1 MHTDSVQEKNR
12 AKQPA
17 RESVPCFELK
27 GSVITMI
34 ELRLLQTDLRFF
46 AQQLDRKV
54 RQAAD
59 FFHQAP
65 LALDLTEVRASTEAL
80 DFTGLCSAIQS
91 NNLSLIGVRN
101 GSDAQLADAKAA
113 GLSILP
119 DRFSKTADSGGSSYS
134 QSNTS
139 AGSGAAGRAA
149 SPASASFSK
158 TIYHPVRSGQQVYAK
173 NSDLVI
179 LNSVSPGAE
188 VIADGHIHVYGM
200 LRGRAIAG
208 AHGDES
214 ARIFCRNLEAEL
226 ISIAGYYRV
235 IEEIESQVKNQ
246 SVQIYLKD
254 QRVTIEKF

>member
-34 ELRLLQTDLRFF
+34 ELRLLQADLRFF

-119 DRFSKTADSGGSSYS
+119 DRFSKTTDPGGSPYS
-134 QSNTS
+134 QSNT
-139 AGSGAAGRAA
+139 GSGAAGRTA

-158 TIYHPVRSGQQVYAK
+158 TIYQPVRSGQQVYAK

-214 ARIFCRNLEAEL
+214 ARIFCHSLEAEL

-235 IEEIESQVKNQ
+235 IEEIESHVKNQ